1 MNTVSGL
8 SATKAGSAKL
18 NQLLRPRSV
27 AVIGASGDAS
37 KTAGRPVAYLQK
49 HGFTGKL
56 YPVNP
61 KLTELATPH
70 GILPCYAD
78 IASLPEIPDVAIVLL
93 GAKNAIAAVKA
104 LSEKGCSAAIVLASG
119 FGETGEGGAA
129 LQIELKQAAGAMRL
143 LGPNTLGLVNLTD
156 KIVLSASGALELDTF
171 PAGAVGMVSQSGG
184 VLSAILSRSA
194 ARGLGLSKL
203 ISTSNEVDLEL
214 SDFIDY
220 LVDDPATRVI
230 ALYIETIRHPDRFR
244 QAATRAAMAG
254 KPIVAFKVGRSE
266 AGARAA
272 VSHTGAMA
280 GSDRMYD
287 AFFASLD
294 VHRAQ
299 SFADLLNTASIL
311 STDRSLHGKRVAV
324 LTSTGGAGT
333 LVSDSLGLAGF
344 ETPDPD
350 EQTVAALRS
359 VEVAGVSIPAGLD
372 CNPIDVTLAG
382 LQPKFLSGLCK
393 ALMTSD
399 QYDALC
405 VIVGA
410 SGIGHPRLM
419 ADALSEQL
427 HLSKKPVFAYVSPH
441 APQVLPVL
449 MAAGIPAFTEAEHCA
464 VALEALWM
472 HSQKNRS
479 SQPGAQS
486 RLNQERVV
494 AAPEVMSY
502 TGSLNE
508 YQAKQLFAHFGI
520 PCVKERILKRDAQTQ
535 SASVDFDGRVVLKI
549 LSDTIMHKSEAGGV
563 AIGVET
569 HRLDHA
575 MRDMHAQVLRC
586 TGQSVEQFVVQEMV
600 TEGVEFMIGLR
611 RDALGS
617 ALLLG
622 MGGVTAELMQDTV
635 LLMLPADEQLSDK
648 QIADA
653 LRKLKMWPLLD
664 GYRGRAKADVA
675 ALVHAIRCFAN
686 MAQCLDPHLLEAE
699 INPIFVF
706 NEGGGVKAADGIACF
721 RAALA
726 SG

>member
-1 MNTVSGL
+1 MNAVSGL
-8 SATKAGSAKL
+8 SKSETARAKL
-18 NQLLRPRSV
+18 DQLLRPKSV
-27 AVIGASGDAS
+27 AVIGASSDAS

-49 HGFTGKL
+49 HGFTGMV

-61 KLTELATPH
+61 KLTELATQH

-78 IASLPEIPDVAIVLL
+78 IAALPEIPDVAIVLL
-93 GAKNAIAAVKA
+93 GAKNAIAAVRA

-129 LQIELKQAAGAMRL
+129 LQIELKQAAGAMRI

-156 KIVLSASGALELDTF
+156 KIILSASGALEMDTF

-203 ISTSNEVDLEL
+203 ISTSNEADLEL

-230 ALYIETIRHPDRFR
+230 ALYIETIRHPERFR
-244 QAATRAAMAG
+244 QAAMRAAIAG
-254 KPIVAFKVGRSE
+254 KPIVAFKVGKSD

-350 EQTVAALRS
+350 AQTVTALRG
-359 VEVAGVSIPAGLD
+359 VRVAGVSIPAGLD
-372 CNPIDVTLAG
+372 SNPIDVTLAG
-382 LQPKFLSGLCK
+382 LQPDFLSGLCN

-410 SGIGHPRLM
+410 SGISNPRLM
-419 ADALSEQL
+419 ADALHSQM
-427 HLSKKPVFAYVSPH
+427 HLSQKPVFAYVSPH
-441 APQVLPVL
+441 APHVLPVL
-449 MAAGIPAFTEAEHCA
+449 MAAGIPAFTETEHCA
-464 VALEALWM
+464 VALEALWE
-472 HSQKNRS
+472 HSQKSGSIKPCTSNL
-479 SQPGAQS
+479 P
-486 RLNQERVV
+486 NQERTVT
-494 AAPEVMSY
+494 AAGAMSY

-508 YQAKQLFAHFGI
+508 FQAKQLFANFGI
-520 PCVKERILKRDAQTQ
+520 PCVKEHVVTIGAQVK
-535 SASVDFDGRVVLKI
+535 SESIDFEMPVVLKI
-549 LSDTIMHKSEAGGV
+549 LSDTIMHKSEVGGV
-563 AIGVET
+563 VVGVDT
-569 HRLDHA
+569 LLLGDA

-586 TGQSVEQFVVQEMV
+586 TGQSIEQFVVQEMV
-600 TEGVEFMIGLR
+600 TEGIEFMIGLQ
-611 RDALGS
+611 RDPLGL

-635 LLMLPADEQLSDK
+635 LLMLPTNGQLSRQ
-648 QIADA
+648 QIADS
-653 LRKLKMWPLLD
+653 LKKLKLWPLLD
-664 GYRGRAKADVA
+664 GYRGRAKADVP
-675 ALVHAIRCFAN
+675 ALIDAISCFAD
-686 MAQCLDPHLLEAE
+686 MAQCLDPNLLEAE

-706 NEGGGVKAADGIACF
+706 KEGNGVKAADGIVCF
-721 RAALA
+721 RHR
-726 SG
+726 